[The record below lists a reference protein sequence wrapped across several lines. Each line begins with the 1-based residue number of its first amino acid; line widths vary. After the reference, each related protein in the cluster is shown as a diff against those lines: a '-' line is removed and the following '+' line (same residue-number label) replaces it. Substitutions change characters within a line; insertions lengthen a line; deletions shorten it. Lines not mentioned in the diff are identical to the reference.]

1 MTYEFHWRAVALG
14 TTVIEANS
22 GIEALEAL
30 KSMTSSE
37 LSATANLFDIEKN
50 SIEIRFVDF
59 ACFDSFDGDEWE
71 DHWKYIL

>member
-30 KSMTSSE
+30 KSMASSK
-37 LSATANLFDIEKN
+37 LSATANLIEKEKN
-50 SIEIRFVDF
+50 SLEIRFVDL
-59 ACFDSFDGDEWE
+59 ACFDSIDGDEWE
-71 DHWKYIL
+71 DHWKHIL